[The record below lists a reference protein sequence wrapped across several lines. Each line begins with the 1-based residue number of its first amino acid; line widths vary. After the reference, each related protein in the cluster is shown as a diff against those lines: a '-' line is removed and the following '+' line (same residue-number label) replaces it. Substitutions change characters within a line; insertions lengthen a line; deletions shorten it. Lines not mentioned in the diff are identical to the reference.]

1 MNEGMPHKQPA
12 KSKGSSATAQ
22 DTEHRALIH
31 LIARFA
37 VLISVAYGFFY
48 SAMGFQLLAVKTA
61 TLASV
66 YLGVLWAAKRPTIPV
81 RPLSISF
88 MFVALVH
95 TVTLGLLFLPTA
107 TGLHFWVLVIPF
119 FCLITLNKR
128 DWFFAGLFSAIAC
141 SSMVFL
147 EWHRDGYRP
156 PFEVELS
163 QVLVPY
169 IRAFSIFGV
178 VVFVTGIFWSFHR
191 RLARARRE
199 ARKSFERSESLLLNI
214 LPITI
219 ADRLKN
225 REGFIADDID
235 EASVLF
241 CDLVGFTD
249 LASNQSALET
259 VEMLNEIFWAF
270 DQAIERRGLE
280 KIKTIGDA
288 YMVASGVPHARE
300 DHADS
305 LIGLAQDFFG
315 IVDDYNSRSAY
326 NLSLRIGI
334 NSGPLTAGVI
344 GKNKFSYDLWG
355 DTVNVASRMESTGF
369 PNFIQVT
376 DAFLEAT
383 RRQFEFEK
391 REGVQIKGKGEMTT
405 YLLAKA
411 S

>member
-12 KSKGSSATAQ
+12 KSKGSTATAQ

-37 VLISVAYGFFY
+37 VLISVAYGIFY
-48 SAMGFQLLAVKTA
+48 SALGFQLLAVKTA

-66 YLGVLWAAKRPTIPV
+66 YLGVLWASKRPNSSATAKYLIHV
-81 RPLSISF
+81 CR
-88 MFVALVH
+88 VGAYRH
-95 TVTLGLLFLPTA
+95 LGFAFLPTA

-128 DWFFAGLFSAIAC
+128 DWYFAGIFSAIAC

-270 DQAIERRGLE
+270 DQAIEKRGL
-280 KIKTIGDA
+280 KRLKPLVMPIWLHRVCLT
-288 YMVASGVPHARE
+288 HARTM
-300 DHADS
+300 
-305 LIGLAQDFFG
+305 LIPSSVLPRTFSALSMTITPGPPITSRCVLGLTPD
-315 IVDDYNSRSAY
+315 
-326 NLSLRIGI
+326 
-334 NSGPLTAGVI
+334 P
-344 GKNKFSYDLWG
+344 
-355 DTVNVASRMESTGF
+355 
-369 PNFIQVT
+369 
-376 DAFLEAT
+376 
-383 RRQFEFEK
+383 
-391 REGVQIKGKGEMTT
+391 
-405 YLLAKA
+405 
-411 S
+411 